1 MKKNNSYLAR
11 LNRITSPK
19 MHSEQKTMI
28 ILTIAGKQTK
38 GKTMKKVDKIATS
51 NTWDQ
56 RVRK

>member
-19 MHSEQKTMI
+19 MHFEQKTMI

-38 GKTMKKVDKIATS
+38 GNTVKKVDKVATS
-51 NTWDQ
+51 NT
-56 RVRK
+56 